1 VSLSVIRVIRA
12 SLTNPTTTNQ
22 IYYLITTVM
31 FIIGAGDGKTNSK
44 IVGRTG
50 DRNPALLLE
59 VSDLTNHTHALRE
72 STSEACMGN
81 DSKRGEERKGAGN
94 MHDLETWCDGGGDNT
109 TAPCS
114 KSPKPT
120 DTRTDLFMHIPL
132 SLRPCLHLL
141 SIPVASQLRFLSR
154 TQTHAQLMHRQAFNV
169 FWRMSILRNV

>member
-50 DRNPALLLE
+50 DRTRRYCLKFRILPTTRTLYARAQAKH
-59 VSDLTNHTHALRE
+59 VW
-72 STSEACMGN
+72 GN
-81 DSKRGEERKGAGN
+81 DSKRGEEEKGRGN

-120 DTRTDLFMHIPL
+120 DTRTDLFMHIPFL
-132 SLRPCLHLL
+132 SVLACTCSRFPSLL
-141 SIPVASQLRFLSR
+141 SFAFSHEHRR
-154 TQTHAQLMHRQAFNV
+154 TR
-169 FWRMSILRNV
+169 S